1 MINTDPSTKEGKH
14 RASIY
19 VDARDGSESSNSIEY
34 FDSFAN
40 PMPKDMLEDC
50 KLIIKCL
57 KPNNFLK
64 LKENRIIQQSNDS
77 ANCGYLAMNFLI
89 NRLRGKSFSDATG
102 FDEKMK
108 INHIT
113 KNEKEIERL
122 KTEPPFSYIEAEK

>member
-19 VDARDGSESSNSIEY
+19 VDARDGSESSNSIEF

-57 KPNNFLK
+57 K
-64 LKENRIIQQSNDS
+64 Q
-77 ANCGYLAMNFLI
+77 
-89 NRLRGKSFSDATG
+89 
-102 FDEKMK
+102 
-108 INHIT
+108 
-113 KNEKEIERL
+113 
-122 KTEPPFSYIEAEK
+122 